1 LLTART
7 FTSSADRDPLT
18 KLPGNT
24 SIQQAVERALGTPM
38 AVCYID
44 INNFKPYNY
53 AYGFSLGDEVI
64 RMVARR
70 ITSNTVKESK
80 GDGFVGEQC
89 CSAIRNSL
97 SN

>member
-64 RMVARR
+64 RMVA
-70 ITSNTVKESK
+70 SNTVKESK